1 MQRLKYFIIAFIV
14 VGGIIALLLNN
25 KAKME
30 AKSENAKIEA
40 YPVNVV
46 EVAKSKAE
54 RDLVLVGTITAN
66 NDVAIVSE
74 AQGRVTKV
82 YADVGDY
89 KSAGS
94 PLIQLDDELKLAEF
108 KTTEV
113 NYQKTK
119 KDYERYQAL
128 LASKAVTD
136 AQLENAKLAYQSA
149 EAQYIVAKKG
159 YEDTK
164 ITTPISGIVTSR
176 NVDIGNYVNK
186 NMIVAEVVDI
196 SKLKVKL
203 NVAESDVFKL
213 NVGDKVKI
221 STDIYPGVTFP
232 GKIETISDKGDEAHT
247 YPVEVT
253 FMNSRQHPLKAGMF
267 GKVAFNSI
275 SKGEKLLIP
284 RDALIGSIKNPQVF
298 VIKNSIAKIRDLVI
312 GSTYND
318 NLEVLSGLK
327 AGEEVVVN
335 GQNNLAD
342 NYKVMVVQEINNE

>member
-1 MQRLKYFIIAFIV
+1 MQRLKYFIITFIV
-14 VGGIIALLLNN
+14 AGAIIALLLNN

-46 EVAKSKAE
+46 EVTKSKAQ
-54 RDLVLVGTITAN
+54 RDLEMVGTITAN

-82 YADVGDY
+82 YAEVGDY

-94 PLIQLDDELKLAEF
+94 PLIQLDDELKLAGF
-108 KTTEV
+108 KTAEV

-136 AQLENAKLAYQSA
+136 AQLESAKLAYQSA

-186 NMIVAEVVDI
+186 NMVVAEVVDI

-203 NVAESDVFKL
+203 NVAETDVFKL

-221 STDIYPGVTFP
+221 STDVYPGITFP

-247 YPVEVT
+247 YPVEVI
-253 FMNSRQHPLKAGMF
+253 FMNSKEHPLKAGMF
-267 GKVAFNSI
+267 GKVAFNSV

-298 VIKNSIAKIRDLVI
+298 VIKNGIAKIRDLVV
-312 GSTYND
+312 GSTYN
-318 NLEVLSGLK
+318 NKLEVLSGLK
-327 AGEEVVVN
+327 EGERVVVN

-342 NYKVMVVQEINNE
+342 NYKVMVVQ

>member
-1 MQRLKYFIIAFIV
+1 MQRLKYFIITFIV
-14 VGGIIALLLNN
+14 VGAIIALLLNN

-46 EVAKSKAE
+46 EVTKSKAQ
-54 RDLVLVGTITAN
+54 RDLEMVGTITAN

-82 YADVGDY
+82 YAEVGDY

-108 KTTEV
+108 KTAEV

-136 AQLENAKLAYQSA
+136 AQLESAKLAYQSA

-186 NMIVAEVVDI
+186 NMVVAEVVDI

-203 NVAESDVFKL
+203 NVAETDVFKL

-221 STDIYPGVTFP
+221 STDVYPGITFP

-247 YPVEVT
+247 YPVEVI
-253 FMNSRQHPLKAGMF
+253 FMNSKEHPLKAGMF
-267 GKVAFNSI
+267 GKVAFNSV

-298 VIKNSIAKIRDLVI
+298 VIKNGIAKIRDLVV
-312 GSTYND
+312 GSTYN
-318 NLEVLSGLK
+318 NKLEVLSGLK
-327 AGEEVVVN
+327 EGERVVVN

-342 NYKVMVVQEINNE
+342 NYKVMVVQ

>member
-1 MQRLKYFIIAFIV
+1 MQRLKYFIITFIV
-14 VGGIIALLLNN
+14 VGAVIALLLNN

-40 YPVNVV
+40 YPVT
-46 EVAKSKAE
+46 VAQATKSRAE
-54 RDLVLVGTITAN
+54 RDLEMVGTITGN

-82 YADVGDY
+82 YAEVGDY
-89 KSAGS
+89 ESAGS
-94 PLIQLDDELKLAEF
+94 PLIQLDDELKLAAF
-108 KTTEV
+108 KTAEV

-119 KDYERYQAL
+119 KDYDRYQAL
-128 LASKAVTD
+128 LASRAVTD
-136 AQLENAKLAYQSA
+136 AQLENAKLAFQSA
-149 EAQYIVAKKG
+149 EAQYIVAEKE
-159 YEDTK
+159 YDDTK

-176 NVDIGNYVNK
+176 AVDIGNYVNK
-186 NMIVAEVVDI
+186 NMVVAEVVDI

-213 NVGDKVKI
+213 KVGDKVKI
-221 STDIYPGVTFP
+221 STDVYPGITFP

-253 FMNSRQHPLKAGMF
+253 FMNSKENPLKAGMF
-267 GKVAFNSI
+267 GKVAFNSV

-298 VIKNSIAKIRDLVI
+298 VIENGIAKIRDIVV
-312 GSTYND
+312 GSTYNN
-318 NLEVLSGLK
+318 NLEVLNGLK
-327 AGEEVVVN
+327 EGEKVVVN

-342 NYKVMVVQEINNE
+342 NYKVMVVQ

>member
-1 MQRLKYFIIAFIV
+1 MQRLKYFIITFLV

-25 KAKME
+25 KEKME

-40 YPVNVV
+40 YPVTVA

-54 RDLVLVGTITAN
+54 RNLELVGTITGN

-82 YADVGDY
+82 FAEVGDY
-89 KSAGS
+89 KPAGS
-94 PLIQLDDELKLAEF
+94 PLIQLDDELKLAAF
-108 KTTEV
+108 KTAEV

-119 KDYERYQAL
+119 KDYDRYQAL
-128 LASKAVTD
+128 LASKSVTD
-136 AQLENAKLAYQSA
+136 AQLENANLAYQGA
-149 EAQYIVAKKG
+149 DAQYIAAKKE

-164 ITTPISGIVTSR
+164 ITTPISGVITSR
-176 NVDIGNYVNK
+176 AVDIGNYVNK
-186 NMIVAEVVDI
+186 NMVVAEVVDI

-203 NVAESDVFKL
+203 NVAEADVFKL
-213 NVGDKVKI
+213 KVGDKVKI

-253 FMNSRQHPLKAGMF
+253 FMNSKEHPFKAGMF
-267 GKVAFNSI
+267 GKVSFISV
-275 SKGEKLLIP
+275 SKGEKLLVP

-298 VIKNSIAKIRDLVI
+298 VIQNGIAKIRDIVV
-312 GSTYND
+312 GSTYN
-318 NLEVLSGLK
+318 NSLEVLSGLNE
-327 AGEEVVVN
+327 GEKVVVN

-342 NYKVMVVQEINNE
+342 NYKVMVVQ

>member
-1 MQRLKYFIIAFIV
+1 MQRLKYFIITFIV
-14 VGGIIALLLNN
+14 VGAIIALLLNN

-46 EVAKSKAE
+46 EVTKSKAQ
-54 RDLVLVGTITAN
+54 RDLEMVGTITAN

-82 YADVGDY
+82 YAEVGDY

-94 PLIQLDDELKLAEF
+94 PLIQLDDELKLAGF
-108 KTTEV
+108 KTAEV

-136 AQLENAKLAYQSA
+136 AQLESAKLAYQSA

-186 NMIVAEVVDI
+186 NMVVAEVVDI

-203 NVAESDVFKL
+203 NVAETDVFKL

-221 STDIYPGVTFP
+221 STDVYPGITFP

-247 YPVEVT
+247 YPVEVI
-253 FMNSRQHPLKAGMF
+253 FMNSKEHPLKAGMF
-267 GKVAFNSI
+267 GKVTFNSV

-298 VIKNSIAKIRDLVI
+298 VIKNGIAKIRDLVV
-312 GSTYND
+312 GSTYN
-318 NLEVLSGLK
+318 NKLEVLSGLK
-327 AGEEVVVN
+327 EGERVVVN

-342 NYKVMVVQEINNE
+342 NYKVMVVQ

>member
-1 MQRLKYFIIAFIV
+1 MQRLKYFIITFIV
-14 VGGIIALLLNN
+14 VGAIIALLLNN

-46 EVAKSKAE
+46 EVTKSKAQ
-54 RDLVLVGTITAN
+54 RDLEMVGTITAN

-82 YADVGDY
+82 YAEVGDY

-94 PLIQLDDELKLAEF
+94 PLIQLDDELKLAGF
-108 KTTEV
+108 KTAEV

-136 AQLENAKLAYQSA
+136 AQLESAKLAYQSA

-186 NMIVAEVVDI
+186 NMVVAEVVDI

-203 NVAESDVFKL
+203 NVAETDVFKL

-221 STDIYPGVTFP
+221 STDVYPGITFP

-247 YPVEVT
+247 YPVEVI
-253 FMNSRQHPLKAGMF
+253 FMNSKEHPLKAGMF
-267 GKVAFNSI
+267 GKVAFNSV

-298 VIKNSIAKIRDLVI
+298 VIKNGIAKIRDLVV
-312 GSTYND
+312 GSTYN
-318 NLEVLSGLK
+318 NKLEVLSGLK
-327 AGEEVVVN
+327 EGERVVVN

-342 NYKVMVVQEINNE
+342 NYKVMVVQ

>member
-1 MQRLKYFIIAFIV
+1 MQRLKYFIITFIV
-14 VGGIIALLLNN
+14 VGAIIALLLNN

-46 EVAKSKAE
+46 EVTKSKAQ
-54 RDLVLVGTITAN
+54 RDLELVGTITAN

-82 YADVGDY
+82 YAEVGDY

-108 KTTEV
+108 KTAEV

-119 KDYERYQAL
+119 KDYERYRAL

-149 EAQYIVAKKG
+149 EAQYIVAKQG

-164 ITTPISGIVTSR
+164 ISTPISGFVTSR

-186 NMIVAEVVDI
+186 NMVVAEVVDI

-203 NVAESDVFKL
+203 NVAEADVFKL
-213 NVGDKVKI
+213 NVGD
-221 STDIYPGVTFP
+221 
-232 GKIETISDKGDEAHT
+232 
-247 YPVEVT
+247 
-253 FMNSRQHPLKAGMF
+253 
-267 GKVAFNSI
+267 
-275 SKGEKLLIP
+275 
-284 RDALIGSIKNPQVF
+284 
-298 VIKNSIAKIRDLVI
+298 
-312 GSTYND
+312 
-318 NLEVLSGLK
+318 
-327 AGEEVVVN
+327 
-335 GQNNLAD
+335 
-342 NYKVMVVQEINNE
+342 